1 MPRKVGFHIYT
12 VRVKQRYHSESET
25 LSSICGEFDLM
36 ELLRSGLKKELE
48 NHKNDESAER
58 MACMKKVNSQERS
71 ITGLLNA
78 GHYGEASDII
88 SSINAALSYE
98 KKTTDAEMIPC
109 FFRIDIPEDKDEALL
124 ILQRDNRVSC
134 KGAFTSLIAPLVAA
148 KNPNLAVAITPLTS
162 AQVFKQLV
170 SEGEVQR
177 LRFIRMGITD
187 DFADSYDKGH
197 KEVEGSMEL
206 VVKARRGF
214 SLPFKSILGKWLSSK
229 EMVNEIF
236 EVPALDFDTVKA
248 DVKIGRTVRTLDFGK
263 KFSQPIVD
271 LTADVKFGSDGHP
284 TYASLVAATQQL
296 AADQLSEMYD

>member
-1 MPRKVGFHIYT
+1 MPRKIGFHIYT
-12 VRVKQRYHSESET
+12 VRVRQRYHRESET
-25 LSSICGEFDLM
+25 LNSICGEFDLY
-36 ELLRSGLKKELE
+36 ELLAKGLKKEVE
-48 NHKNDESAER
+48 KHKKDESTER
-58 MACMKKVNSQERS
+58 LSCMKKVTSQGRS
-71 ITGLLNA
+71 ITGLINA
-78 GHYGEASDII
+78 GHYGEASDIV
-88 SSINAALSYE
+88 SSINAELSYE

-134 KGAFTSLIAPLVAA
+134 KSAFTSLVAPLVAA
-148 KNPNLAVAITPLTS
+148 QNPNLTVAVTPLTS

-177 LRFIRMGITD
+177 LRFIKMGITD

-206 VVKARRGF
+206 IVKARRGF
-214 SLPFKSILGKWLSSK
+214 SLPFRAILGNWLSSK
-229 EMVNEIF
+229 EMVKEIF

-284 TYASLVAATQQL
+284 TYASLIAATEQL
-296 AADQLSEMYD
+296 ATDQLSEMYD